1 MTILM
6 HLPNSSNPFANVG
19 GNSDNVSNGNAGVS
33 YVNNTNGNT
42 NGNNGG
48 RSVTVPCQSLA
59 KTDLGYDLLAP
70 WQKMTKIQNSSSTVR
85 ERPAL
90 G

>member
-1 MTILM
+1 MY
-6 HLPNSSNPFANVG
+6 LPNSNNPFANVG

-33 YVNNTNGNT
+33 YLNQNDGNA
-42 NGNNGG
+42 NSNNGG
-48 RSVTVPCQSLA
+48 RSVTVPCLMA
-59 KTDLGYDLLAP
+59 KTDLGYGFLAP

>member
-6 HLPNSSNPFANVG
+6 YLPNSSNPFAIVG

-33 YVNNTNGNT
+33 YVNNTNGRT
-42 NGNNGG
+42 NSNNGG
-48 RSVTVPCQSLA
+48 RSVTVPCLMA
-59 KTDLGYDLLAP
+59 KTDLGYGFLAP
-70 WQKMTKIQNSSSTVR
+70 WQKMTKIQNSSSTAR